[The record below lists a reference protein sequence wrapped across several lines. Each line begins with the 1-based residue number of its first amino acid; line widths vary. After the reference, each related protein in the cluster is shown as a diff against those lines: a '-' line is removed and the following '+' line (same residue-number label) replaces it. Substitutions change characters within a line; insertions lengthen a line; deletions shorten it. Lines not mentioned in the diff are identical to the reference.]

1 MPIHQAIERTAEMK
15 EALRGGGSD
24 AAVRRE
30 RTPRKTRFSTARCS
44 ICIRHVWLDPIY
56 LTEPEGVPEPRLS
69 WVLCKRCHEVLTE
82 EMQRSPVLSPLR
94 LRIAMGMVASE
105 YWPHAY
111 PTRMRAYISDRKWIV
126 FIAVGFIVAMVVHL
140 ALIVMVA
147 AMK

>member
-1 MPIHQAIERTAEMK
+1 MK
-15 EALRGGGSD
+15 EALRRSGSD
-24 AAVRRE
+24 APFRQDRM
-30 RTPRKTRFSTARCS
+30 PRKIRFSTACCS
-44 ICIRHVWLDPIY
+44 ICTRHVWLAPIC

-69 WVLCKRCHEVLTE
+69 WVLCKRCHEALSE
-82 EMQRSPVLSPLR
+82 EMHRSPVLSPLR

-126 FIAVGFIVAMVVHL
+126 FMAAGFITAMLVHL
-140 ALIVMVA
+140 VLIVMVA

>member
-1 MPIHQAIERTAEMK
+1 MK
-15 EALRGGGSD
+15 EALRGSGSD

-69 WVLCKRCHEVLTE
+69 WMLCKRCHEVLNE

>member
-1 MPIHQAIERTAEMK
+1 MK
-15 EALRGGGSD
+15 EALRGSGSD
-24 AAVRRE
+24 AAVRQA

-56 LTEPEGVPEPRLS
+56 LIEPEGVPEPRLS
-69 WVLCKRCHEVLTE
+69 WILCKRCHEVLTE

-105 YWPHAY
+105 YCPHAY

-126 FIAVGFIVAMVVHL
+126 FIAVSFIVAMVVHL

>member
-1 MPIHQAIERTAEMK
+1 MK
-15 EALRGGGSD
+15 EALRGSGSD
-24 AAVRRE
+24 VAVRQKE
-30 RTPRKTRFSTARCS
+30 PRRRKRFSRECCS
-44 ICIRHVWLDPIY
+44 ICTSHVWFGPIH
-56 LTEPEGVPEPRLS
+56 LVEPEGVPEPRLS

-82 EMQRSPVLSPLR
+82 EMDRSPVLSPLR